1 MQSIKEKLEKSKW
14 VGHCY
19 AFWQKIAQK
28 YAEYKKYTQFAYLGA
43 IIVLVGA
50 GAFFSGRLMMIFETR
65 VPADYVVSAL
75 SGISPVSASNAPQTL
90 NKPLNQAVNAPK
102 SAVNTANTANPA
114 VSNTPGS
121 YVASKTGKAYYF
133 PWCAVALRIKDANK
147 VWFATKAA
155 AEAAGYKPA
164 ANCHGLK

>member
-14 VGHCY
+14 VGQLR
-19 AFWQKIAQK
+19 AFWPKIGQK
-28 YAEYKKYTQFAYLGA
+28 YREYAKYARFVYVGA
-43 IIVLVGA
+43 IIILVGA
-50 GAFFSGRLMMIFETR
+50 GAFFSGRLAMIFETR
-65 VPADYVVSAL
+65 LPVDYVD
-75 SGISPVSASNAPQTL
+75 SASAEVSSASASSASQQTP
-90 NKPLNQAVNAPK
+90 NKPLNQAVNASN
-102 SAVNTANTANPA
+102 SANIKPNSTAST
-114 VSNTPGS
+114 TPGS

-133 PWCAVALRIKDANK
+133 PWCAMAQRIKEVNK